1 MPATNESPRQFATM
15 GFSFCA
21 KARNP
26 EWGSSDFTNSWFWN
40 YSSRHE
46 TKLKNQRDL
55 VWRKKNG
62 WWPGNQVSTHFVF
75 VPLDEDAWIKR
86 GLGNIKKLTSR
97 AKRCRQRVYHTK
109 KKKKK
114 KSIHLE
120 CQQWSSAQRASC
132 HNKLIDKNCH
142 WLCFIFRVLLRGRI
156 PSASYV
162 NWGLLP
168 DLGDQFSV
176 RESWLMDH
184 CVAATALKITSN
196 TFSNTLLNYVLDLQR
211 GANRW
216 IV

>member
-55 VWRKKNG
+55 VWRKKNC
-62 WWPGNQVSTHFVF
+62 WWPGNQVSTHFAF

-97 AKRCRQRVYHTK
+97 AKRCRQCVYHTK
-109 KKKKK
+109 TKQNKTYT
-114 KSIHLE
+114 
-120 CQQWSSAQRASC
+120 WSVSSGPQPKVPLAITDSLTRTVIDSALS
-132 HNKLIDKNCH
+132 
-142 WLCFIFRVLLRGRI
+142 
-156 PSASYV
+156 
-162 NWGLLP
+162 
-168 DLGDQFSV
+168 SV
-176 RESWLMDH
+176 
-184 CVAATALKITSN
+184 C
-196 TFSNTLLNYVLDLQR
+196 Y
-211 GANRW
+211 
-216 IV
+216 